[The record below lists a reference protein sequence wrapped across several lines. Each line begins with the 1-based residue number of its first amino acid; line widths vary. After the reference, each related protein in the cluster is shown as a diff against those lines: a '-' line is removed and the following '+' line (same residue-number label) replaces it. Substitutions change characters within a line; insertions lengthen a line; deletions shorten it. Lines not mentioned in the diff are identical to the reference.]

1 MRKAILITGMSGS
14 GKSTLGKNLKA
25 LGYAVHDIENVPGMF
40 TTTDSRTGKVLTEW
54 DINNPDQIKY
64 LFFACNKEKLSGL
77 IKQETNELSFYCGT
91 ATNIVEIAA
100 LFDKVILLQASPE
113 TIRYRLSTRTTHD
126 FARSPE
132 MQDWIIEIKK
142 PFEESLIQKGAIIVD
157 ANGSLE
163 DTQQRVLKVV
173 SN

>member
-1 MRKAILITGMSGS
+1 
-14 GKSTLGKNLKA
+14 
-25 LGYAVHDIENVPGMF
+25 
-40 TTTDSRTGKVLTEW
+40 
-54 DINNPDQIKY
+54 
-64 LFFACNKEKLSGL
+64 
-77 IKQETNELSFYCGT
+77 
-91 ATNIVEIAA
+91 
-100 LFDKVILLQASPE
+100 
-113 TIRYRLSTRTTHD
+113 
-126 FARSPE
+126 